1 MKALIPILALLTLVA
16 CEPRDEHGRTKAE
29 REAYA
34 RRLSDSLFVAW
45 SVDSAALAT
54 SDAWMD
60 SVKATI
66 KHAE

>member
-1 MKALIPILALLTLVA
+1 MKALIPILALLTLVS
-16 CEPRDEHGRTKAE
+16 CDPRDENGRTKAE

-34 RRLSDSLFVAW
+34 RHISDSLFVAW
-45 SVDSAALAT
+45 SKDSAALAT